1 MNQSRKILA
10 LSLAILLM
18 MGLFPTSGFA
28 VAGNDP
34 ATPSSITESP
44 APTPEATPVPT
55 ETPALPSPTPASA
68 SSLSE
73 LFGEE
78 LYTYLKTLEGGA
90 LYQAFLALSDIQI
103 ASLEGFITESD
114 AETWKRELAPFV
126 SVPEPEA
133 GDPEFSSNFTGS
145 VGPIQQNADKRS
157 FSLFSSP
164 SRIDHTAL
172 ITEKTVASNGDDKF
186 TVALSAYTESDIRVS
201 STPCDIILVLDRS
214 GSMDD
219 TMTAYQYT
227 PVPSSQVNRNSTYYI
242 KLNGVYKSISYESL
256 VISPD
261 GWYYDF
267 FSLFHILAWSG
278 TLVDAV
284 DGGTGSDTNNNGR
297 ADYQFYTR
305 TTVIQKKKIDA
316 LKDAA
321 NAFVDSVKSISP
333 QSRIAVVSYASNA
346 SDNTRTTQNGKTYS
360 LRPVNTEF
368 DAIKS
373 AINGL
378 STGGATRTDLGL
390 STAKGIYDNAE
401 YPSGQRSKV
410 VIVFT
415 DGEPTSSN
423 GFENSVANNAIQH
436 ANAIKGLPVTVYS
449 IGVFGSEAQNENIT
463 KFMNYI
469 SSNLNY
475 RSTPLKMSND
485 DAPEK
490 SGYYVYTTDIGQ
502 LEAIFA
508 SISEEMGTK
517 IENATVKDV
526 ISREFVLTSASRTA
540 LVGGGCTIT
549 DNADGTTTIAWP
561 AHTFSPVTVTS
572 GVPNT
577 SNPGYFGKEFQIMRA
592 PGFVGG
598 NNVPTNTTASGVYT
612 GSTCIEQFTVP
623 KANVAIQYS
632 FSATTK
638 NVYIGTELTPAELY
652 QAPVETGNDAWKY
665 AYVTVSFST
674 DPAVGN
680 PFKPSLDTNTYT
692 VTATVNPAPAD
703 ADAKGA
709 ANIPNSDDVKF
720 TQTATVNVFKPTI
733 ALQNLAVHLT
743 NRPVL
748 SSAASTP
755 VWKHGSTVQTA
766 TELAAM
772 GAAPTLALAFDKDF
786 ASAYPDGDT
795 SIAVTG
801 VGYSSGGTN
810 VVLAGGDYT
819 LLSAPRTLGKHF
831 TVFVGM
837 PTLTCKDGSLFLGET
852 LAWEPY
858 LASFGQPEWNLTA
871 DAPAGLSLPSG
882 APTASYQIEAATV
895 PTEFTPAS
903 AGEQHFS
910 IRMYANG
917 IDITSKATIHN
928 PTALAL
934 GEPEHHFTITVFV
947 GTLKLKK
954 TGGTAGDNYIVKIS
968 WASLDG
974 STQPAGYATTFY
986 EILPGDGTEVT
997 ISGLPKGTY
1006 TVEENT
1012 NPNTR
1017 WSWRYGS
1024 VSCAWDSG
1032 DQTLGDQTNGTYDT
1046 AIACAVNN
1054 SGFIP
1059 FWLSGESAKV
1069 NRFSPYTR
1077 IPTA

>member
-1 MNQSRKILA
+1 MKTQSRKILA

-28 VAGNDP
+28 VEGDDP

-68 SSLSE
+68 SSLNE

-78 LYTYLKTLEGGA
+78 LYTYLKILEGEA

-114 AETWKRELAPFV
+114 AETWKRELASFV

-172 ITEKTVASNGDDKF
+172 ITEKAVASNGDDKF

-242 KLNGVYKSISYESL
+242 NLNGVYTQVSYHDLLELPFVSTR
-256 VISPD
+256 D
-261 GWYYDF
+261 GWYYNF
-267 FSLFHILAWSG
+267 FSLLNIFPWTGARVSPADNASG
-278 TLVDAV
+278 
-284 DGGTGSDTNNNGR
+284 NNQS
-297 ADYQFYTR
+297 YQFYTR

-436 ANAIKGLPVTVYS
+436 ANAIKGLPATVYS

-485 DAPEK
+485 DTPQK

-526 ISREFVLTSASRTA
+526 ISREFVLTSASRAT
-540 LVGGGCTIT
+540 LVGDGCTIT
-549 DNADGTTTIAWP
+549 DNADGTTTITWP

-577 SNPGYFGKEFQIMRA
+577 SNPGYFGKEFQITRT

-652 QAPVETGNDAWKY
+652 QAPGQTGNDAWKY
-665 AYVTVSFST
+665 AYVTVNFST

-692 VTATVNPAPAD
+692 VTATVNPAPTD

-709 ANIPNSDDVKF
+709 ANIPNSDAVKF

-743 NRPVL
+743 DKPVL
-748 SSAASTP
+748 SSAVSTP
-755 VWKHGSTVQTA
+755 VWKHGTADQTPE
-766 TELAAM
+766 ELAAM
-772 GAAPTLALAFDKDF
+772 GTAPTLNLSFDKNFSSD
-786 ASAYPDGDT
+786 YPADNT
-795 SIAVTG
+795 PITVAG
-801 VGYSSGGTN
+801 VGYSSGGNTIT
-810 VVLAGGDYT
+810 LEAGDYT
-819 LLSAPRTLGKHF
+819 LLPAPGSSGGTHF

-852 LAWEPY
+852 LAWGPY
-858 LASFGQPEWNLTA
+858 LASFGQPQWDLTG
-871 DAPAGLSLPSG
+871 APAGLSLPSE

-895 PTEFTPAS
+895 PTQFTPAS

-917 IDITSKATIHN
+917 IDITSKANILN
-928 PTALAL
+928 PAPAD
-934 GEPEHHFTITVFV
+934 GEPEHDFTISVYA
-947 GTLKLKK
+947 GTLTLKK

-1006 TVEENT
+1006 TVEEDT

-1024 VSCAWDSG
+1024 VSYDWHG
-1032 DQTLGDQTNGTYDT
+1032 DQTLGDQANGTYDDT
-1046 AIACAVNN
+1046 IACDVSN

-1077 IPTA
+1077 IPAA